1 MHIDYMNKCN
11 KDVMEKVLII
21 SSNFLPESVGGASR
35 IYEMAKEIQKEYDV
49 SVICPPPTYPFAK
62 YKKSKHIFQKQIL
75 DGITVYRIWTYQPS
89 TSNPSFLGRF
99 LYYMIFPILTNLFLF
114 RLLHNTSFV
123 IISTPPSSLLITS
136 WMVRL
141 FRKKL
146 IVDVRD
152 LWIDALISLK
162 YLNKKN
168 PIVKW
173 VKEFEISCWKKSNII
188 LANSLTTIE
197 RIKEILGENP
207 IKIKYFPFRT
217 DLKIFKKE
225 NVETEKQIVYIGN
238 FGISQAL
245 DILIKA
251 MPIVFSKIP
260 DIVVKLYGGGF
271 CEQKIQDLV
280 KELGLEKSIQFFNP
294 VPRDQI
300 PSILSKSLVGIVS
313 TEDNVGVRSAIPTK
327 TFEYLAC
334 SLPVFAYGGA
344 QELKRIIKE
353 SDAGVFIEGNN
364 YKEIGNSLIELLDD
378 KEKRKKYSINGR
390 KFMEKKINLSFLED
404 TEQ

>member
-1 MHIDYMNKCN
+1 MNKCN
-11 KDVMEKVLII
+11 KNLMEKVLII
-21 SSNFLPESVGGASR
+21 APNFLPESVGGASR
-35 IYEMAKEIQKEYDV
+35 IYEMAKELQNKYDV
-49 SVICPPPTYPFAK
+49 SVICPPPTYPFTK
-62 YKKSKHIFQKQIL
+62 YKKSNRIFQKQIL
-75 DGITVYRIWTYQPS
+75 DGITIYRIWTYQPS
-89 TSNPSFLGRF
+89 TLNPSFLGRF
-99 LYYMIFPILTNLFLF
+99 FYYMIFPILTNLFLLT
-114 RLLHNTSFV
+114 LLRNVSFV

-162 YLNKKN
+162 YLNKNN

-173 VKEFEISCWKKSNII
+173 VKGFEISCWKKSNII
-188 LANSLTTIE
+188 LANSLTTID
-197 RIKEILGENP
+197 RMKQILGTNST
-207 IKIKYFPFRT
+207 KIKYFPFRT
-217 DLKIFKKE
+217 NLKIFKKE
-225 NVETEKQIVYIGN
+225 NVEKEKQIVYIGN

-260 DIVVKLYGGGF
+260 DVVVKLYGGGF
-271 CEQKIQDLV
+271 CENEIQKLV

-294 VPRDQI
+294 VSRDQI
-300 PSILSKSLVGIVS
+300 PLILSKSLVGIVS
-313 TEDNVGVRSAIPTK
+313 LEDKEGLRSAIPTK

-334 SLPVFAYGGA
+334 SLPVFAYGGS

-364 YKEIGNSLIELLDD
+364 HKAIGDSLIKLLND
-378 KEKRKKYSINGR
+378 KEKIKKYSINGR
-390 KFMEKKINLSFLED
+390 KFMERKIDLSFLE
-404 TEQ
+404 EI

>member
-1 MHIDYMNKCN
+1 MNKYN
-11 KDVMEKVLII
+11 KIAMEKVLII
-21 SSNFLPESVGGASR
+21 SPNFLPESVGGASR

-49 SVICPPPTYPFAK
+49 SVVCPPPTYPFTK
-62 YKKSKHIFQKQIL
+62 YKKSNHIFQKEIF
-75 DGITVYRIWTYQPS
+75 DGIKVYRIWTYQPS
-89 TSNPSFLGRF
+89 TSNPSLLGRF

-114 RLLHNTSFV
+114 SLLRNVSFV

-162 YLNKKN
+162 YVNKNN

-173 VKEFEISCWKKSNII
+173 VKGFEISCWKKSNII
-188 LANSLTTIE
+188 LANSLTTID
-197 RIKEILGENP
+197 RIKQILGTNSV
-207 IKIKYFPFRT
+207 KIKYFPFHT

-225 NVETEKQIVYIGN
+225 NIKKEKQIVYIGN

-260 DIVVKLYGGGF
+260 DVNVKLYGGGF

-280 KELGLEKSIQFFNP
+280 KKLGLEKSIKFFNP

-313 TEDNVGVRSAIPTK
+313 TEDNEGVRSAMPTK
-327 TFEYLAC
+327 TFEYFAC
-334 SLPVFAYGGA
+334 SLPVLAYGGSH
-344 QELKRIIKE
+344 ELKRIIKE
-353 SDAGVFIEGNN
+353 SDGGIFIEGNN
-364 YKEIGNSLIELLDD
+364 HKEIGDSLIKLLND
-378 KEKRKKYSINGR
+378 KEKIKRYSVNGR
-390 KFMEKKINLSFLED
+390 KFMNRKIDLSFFKEI
-404 TEQ
+404 